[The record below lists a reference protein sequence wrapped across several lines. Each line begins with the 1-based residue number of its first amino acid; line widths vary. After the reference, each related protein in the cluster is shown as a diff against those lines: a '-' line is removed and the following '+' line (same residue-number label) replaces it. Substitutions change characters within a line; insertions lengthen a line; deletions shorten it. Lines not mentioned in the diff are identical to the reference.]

1 MYVSF
6 SINCILFFVL
16 DFLINKM
23 EFYVV
28 FDMFVIINRYFIE
41 YKDFIEVMKFVWYV
55 GFELNMY
62 WKNSILFIENNVF

>member
-41 YKDFIEVMKFVWYV
+41 YKDFIEVMKLV
-55 GFELNMY
+55 
-62 WKNSILFIENNVF
+62 

>member
-41 YKDFIEVMKFVWYV
+41 YKDFIEVMKFVRYV

-62 WKNSILFIENNVF
+62 

>member
-55 GFELNMY
+55 GFDLNMY

>member
-1 MYVSF
+1 MIGDVGSF
-6 SINCILFFVL
+6 IFNDILFFVL
-16 DFLINKM
+16 DFLINKI

-55 GFELNMY
+55 GFEMNM
-62 WKNSILFIENNVF
+62 

>member
-62 WKNSILFIENNVF
+62 WKK

>member
-41 YKDFIEVMKFVWYV
+41 YKDFIEVMKFV
-55 GFELNMY
+55 
-62 WKNSILFIENNVF
+62 